1 MTLHGKNDNGAA
13 RNPLFTHQ
21 FLRRIPKADLH
32 CHLDG
37 SVRVQTLIELSREQG
52 LELPSFDEEELR
64 KTVFKSHYNNLE
76 EYLQCFAYTTAA
88 LRTPEALDRVAYELA
103 VDQFDVGV
111 RYFEVRFAP
120 QLNAIPGKL
129 SVEQV
134 LEAVNNGLCRAT
146 KERNKSDVEVATGV
160 APGYA
165 YGIVV
170 CAMRHFSQHFG
181 PYYEAFWEVHKHEE
195 PSRIYGL
202 ASMALVS
209 AAYDVKTE
217 KGIPVVAL
225 DLAGA
230 EDGFPAKY
238 HSDAF
243 DFAHRKFLHKTVHA
257 GEGYGPESIYQAI
270 TDLHAERIGHGYHVF
285 HSSEIRK
292 TDMSPHQKKEY
303 CDNLAQYLGNM
314 RICLE
319 VCLSS
324 NLQTI
329 PSLKND
335 VRRHP
340 IRQMIDQ
347 KLAVSLC
354 TDNCTVSHTDMFKE
368 VRLAVDA
375 LELSPQELKDIIIT
389 GFKRSFMPCKYID
402 KRHYNH
408 KVISYYERLEAEF
421 SAQLRKSEQDGPV
434 CTMVRKPRMIQKQKL
449 VDFVSARYANI
460 SG

>member
-1 MTLHGKNDNGAA
+1 MTLHGHENSVGKNSRFPDE
-13 RNPLFTHQ
+13 

-37 SVRVQTLIELSREQG
+37 SVRVKTLIELSREQG
-52 LELPSFDEEELR
+52 LELPSFDEEELKR
-64 KTVFKSHYNNLE
+64 TVFKSHYNNLE
-76 EYLQCFAYTTAA
+76 EYLQCFVFTTAA
-88 LRTPEALDRVAYELA
+88 LRNPKALERVAYELA
-103 VDQFDVGV
+103 IDQFSVGV

-134 LEAVNNGLCRAT
+134 LEAVNNGLRRAT
-146 KERNKSDVEVATGV
+146 AERNEGDLEVAKGD
-160 APGYA
+160 APEYA
-165 YGIVV
+165 YGIIV

-195 PSRIYGL
+195 PSRIYGM

-209 AAYDVKTE
+209 AAYDVKTD
-217 KGIPVVAL
+217 KGIPIVAL

-230 EDGFPAKY
+230 EDGYPAKS
-238 HSDAF
+238 HKDAF

-270 TDLHAERIGHGYHVF
+270 TDLHADRIGHGYHVF
-285 HSSEIRK
+285 HSSEIQVAEMCP
-292 TDMSPHQKKEY
+292 DQKKEY

-329 PSLKND
+329 PALKND

-340 IRQMIDQ
+340 IRKMIDQ

-354 TDNCTVSHTDMFKE
+354 TDNCTVSHTDMLKE

-375 LELSPQELKDIIIT
+375 LELSPRQLKDIIIT
-389 GFKRSFMPCKYID
+389 GFKRSFMSCKYTD
-402 KRHYNH
+402 KRQYNH
-408 KVISYYERLEAEF
+408 KVISYYEKLEAEF
-421 SAQLRKSEQDGPV
+421 SGHLRRIEEDGPV
-434 CTMVRKPRMIQKQKL
+434 RTLVRKPRAIKKQHL
-449 VDFVSARYANI
+449 RVRRVSAKE
-460 SG
+460 